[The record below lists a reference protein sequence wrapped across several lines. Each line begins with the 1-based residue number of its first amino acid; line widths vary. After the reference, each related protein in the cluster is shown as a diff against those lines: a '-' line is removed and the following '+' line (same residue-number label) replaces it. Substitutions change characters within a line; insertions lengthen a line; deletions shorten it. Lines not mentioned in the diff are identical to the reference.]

1 MSKISDRARR
11 IRSACIA
18 VAGAVTLILAVGVSL
33 ARANSYDVYA
43 CYAGQNSYLNPG
55 DSAASWTLANN
66 NGSGFYDPYDQC
78 GGTTNGFGVIS
89 RSGDT
94 APPGDYGEVYFQAP
108 PGLRIQQVQLWRSLI
123 DYGIGSGGTSQRN
136 YAENEADGE
145 LPAVGDEFE
154 GTENIPYGAVG
165 SGETTNN
172 GIVPSN
178 YLDVDLAGA
187 LPSQYA
193 YVIGCGFSNGCPT
206 GGQNPDVPGGF
217 DTVLSIYGAIVSVE
231 DNTPPTLTLS
241 NTGLLDGAVQSGT
254 VPLTLNASA
263 IAGIAKLEVFADGSS
278 SPAFTD
284 TFTETSNCEF
294 WEAIPCLNLQNFEYP
309 IDTTQLPN
317 GTYYLTVKAYDPA
330 GNVVAASSPSAVT
343 VRNEPITT
351 QTASLT
357 GGVSGVANGDPCAG
371 AELGVEVNAR
381 PGVPVTPYGDPVTVR
396 GVLHCGSVPI
406 RDAQVAVSTVGGGAS
421 AAINTSVQ
429 TGADGSFAY
438 TVPTGPDRR
447 LQFAYT
453 AYSNDPAPS
462 VTATATIAIR
472 PSIKLA
478 IGPRHTSNGHTI
490 HWTGTIAGGPIPG
503 SGVTLDV
510 EVQEGRRRWRIFDQT
525 VTGRTGRFRYSYRFH
540 ATTEPTTY
548 KFRVALPDTGSV
560 GYPYAAGA
568 SNTVNVHVTP

>member
-1 MSKISDRARR
+1 MSTISDTARR
-11 IRSACIA
+11 IRRACFA
-18 VAGAVTLILAVGVSL
+18 ATAAVTLILAAGTGV
-33 ARANSYDVYA
+33 AGANSYDVYA
-43 CYAGQNSYLNPG
+43 CYAGQGTYLNPG
-55 DSAASWTLANN
+55 DSATSWKLASNDTNYYL
-66 NGSGFYDPYDQC
+66 PYDYC
-78 GGTTNGFGVIS
+78 GGSTDGFGVIS
-89 RSGDT
+89 RSGYT
-94 APPGDYGEVYFQAP
+94 APAGDEGEVYFQAP
-108 PGLRIQQVQLWRSLI
+108 EGLHIRQVQLWRSLI
-123 DYGIGSGGTSQRN
+123 DYGIGEGGASQRN
-136 YAENEADGE
+136 YAWNLADGE
-145 LPAVGDEFE
+145 LPGVGDEFD
-154 GTENIPYGAVG
+154 GSDNVPYGAVG

-178 YLDVDLAGA
+178 FLDVNLAGA

-193 YVIGCGFSNGCPT
+193 YVIGCAFYNGCPT
-206 GGQNPDVPGGF
+206 GGQNPDVPSGF

-254 VPLTLNASA
+254 VPLTLSASA
-263 IAGIAKLEVFADGSS
+263 IAGIAKLEVFADGGS

-284 TFTETSNCEF
+284 TFTETSDCEF
-294 WEAIPCLNLQNFEYP
+294 WEAVPCLNLQSYEYP

-396 GVLHCGSVPI
+396 GVLHCGTVPI
-406 RDAQVAVSTVGGGAS
+406 RGAQIAVSTVGGGAS

-429 TGADGSFAY
+429 TGVDGSFSYA
-438 TVPTGPDRR
+438 VPTGPDRR

-453 AYSNDPAPS
+453 AYSNDPGPS
-462 VTATATIAIR
+462 VTATATVAVR

-478 IGPRHTSNGHTI
+478 IGPRHTRNGHTI
-490 HWTGTIAGGPIPG
+490 HWTGTIAGGPFPA

-510 EVQEGRRRWRIFDQT
+510 EVQEGRRWRIFDQT
-525 VTGRTGRFRYSYRFH
+525 VTGRTGRFHYSYHFH
-540 ATTEPTTY
+540 ATTESTTY

-560 GYPYAAGA
+560 GYPYTAGA